1 MRAVLTSVAALLVAV
16 LSACGNGD
24 QPGAPLGSP
33 GLVDVDGRL
42 LYLTCQGAGSPIVVL
57 EAGGMGNSD
66 SWIPV
71 QPDIAAFTRV
81 CAYDRAGEGYSSSVP
96 RHDSLKPMVRDLH
109 ALLIAGDV
117 EGPYVLV
124 GHSFGG
130 RLVPHFASLYPNDV
144 AGMVLVDPGHEDF
157 LTRAEEVLTEGEWD
171 KYVNASDGGVARMLA
186 MQGTSSL
193 DPPGDFP
200 LAVLSASGYIDHPGV
215 ANAVDEKLHQVLVS
229 LHKELVALSPDGT
242 HITAED
248 SGHGIQYDRP
258 DLVVSSVRQVVESAR
273 IRVNP

>member
-1 MRAVLTSVAALLVAV
+1 MRAVLNSLVVSSVAV
-16 LSACGNGD
+16 LAACGGGD
-24 QPGAPLGSP
+24 QPSAPLGSP
-33 GLVDVDGRL
+33 GLVDVGGRL
-42 LYLTCQGAGSPIVVL
+42 LYLTCQGAGNPTVVL

-66 SWIPV
+66 SWNPV

-81 CAYDRAGEGYSSSVP
+81 CAYDRAGEGYSSSVA
-96 RHDSLKPMVRDLH
+96 RHDSLEPMVRDLH

-117 EGPYVLV
+117 GGPYVMV

-157 LTRAEEVLTEGEWD
+157 LAKAEEVLTAGEWD
-171 KYVNASDGGVARMLA
+171 EYVTASDGSVARMLA
-186 MQGTSSL
+186 VQGTSKL

-215 ANAVDEKLHQVLVS
+215 ANAIDEKLHQVLVS
-229 LHKELVALSPDGT
+229 LHKELAALSPDGT
-242 HITAED
+242 HITAEN

-258 DLVVSSVRQVVESAR
+258 ELVLGAIRQVVESAR
-273 IRVNP
+273 DKGSP

>member
-1 MRAVLTSVAALLVAV
+1 MRAALKSLAVCLVAV
-16 LSACGNGD
+16 LAACGED
-24 QPGAPLGSP
+24 QPSTPIGSP
-33 GLVDVDGRL
+33 GLVEVGGRP
-42 LYLTCQGAGSPIVVL
+42 LYLTCQGAGSPTVVL
-57 EAGGMGNSD
+57 EAGGMGNSE

-71 QPDIAAFTRV
+71 QPDIAAFTRA

-96 RHDSLKPMVRDLH
+96 RHDSVEPMVRDLH
-109 ALLIAGDV
+109 ALLIAGDI

-157 LTRAEEVLTEGEWD
+157 LNRAQEVLTEGEWD
-171 KYVNASDGGVARMLA
+171 KYVTASDGGVARMRA

-193 DPPGDFP
+193 DPPGDYP
-200 LAVLSASGYIDHPGV
+200 LAVLSASGYIDHPTV
-215 ANAVDEKLHQVLVS
+215 ANATDEKLHQVLVS
-229 LHKELVALSPDGT
+229 LHKELVALSPNGT

-258 DLVVSSVRQVVESAR
+258 DLVVSAVRQVVESAR